1 MFETIRQLLILALK
15 SKKAWIIPL
24 ILFLIIIAL
33 LIISAQISPLPVF
46 LYPII

>member
-1 MFETIRQLLILALK
+1 MFETIKQIFILGMK
-15 SKKAWIIPL
+15 TKKIWIIP
-24 ILFLIIIAL
+24 IVLFLIIIAL